1 MRGLFI
7 FLLFSVLSFTTQAYP
22 DFAASSWHKG
32 AIVLNSHEVV
42 RGKIKYDDTHDMV
55 LFQLD
60 GKILTFAA
68 SQVIYFYYI
77 DNTSGVPRHFKALP
91 YYTRLSRTYQRDYFF
106 EIILGGK
113 VNFLRKANKK
123 VRFINSVKRE
133 KYFPHLNINE
143 VCYDYFMLY
152 DDKVVEVNN
161 FSEDALPLLARETS
175 QSIYDY
181 IEAKNITKFTLR
193 NQVALIHFYN
203 LMQQQS
209 EDIRLVQKV
218 EIGR

>member
-1 MRGLFI
+1 MI
-7 FLLFSVLSFTTQAYP
+7 
-22 DFAASSWHKG
+22 
-32 AIVLNSHEVV
+32 
-42 RGKIKYDDTHDMV
+42 

-60 GKILTFAA
+60 GKIQTFAA

-91 YYTRLSRTYQRDYFF
+91 YYTRLGRTYQRDYFF

-123 VRFINSVKRE
+123 VRFLNSAKRE
-133 KYFPHLNINE
+133 KYFPQLNIDE

-152 DDKVVEVNN
+152 DEKVVQINN
-161 FSEDALPLLARETS
+161 FSQEALPLLAQEAS
-175 QSIYDY
+175 QSMYEY
-181 IEAKNITKFTLR
+181 IDAKNITKFTLR
-193 NQVALIHFYN
+193 DQVALIHFYN
-203 LMQQQS
+203 LMQQKP
-209 EDIRLVQKV
+209 EDLRLVQKV